1 MSEMK
6 NELFIGIS
14 ITIATLVVIVG
25 ILFLQQA
32 TLFGRGFTVYMVV
45 EDTGGVAEGSE
56 VLYRGVH
63 AGTVTNTDA
72 RRDSVRLTL
81 DLQDA
86 PPLPK
91 DSQFV
96 IEQQSLLS
104 GMAVKIRPGVSQK
117 DLEAGSTVQGE
128 TKGGFS
134 QLADELGERAEG
146 LEKDITG
153 VLESIESL
161 LGEKTRRN
169 LLALLEDTRDAAQQ
183 FEATVAENRT
193 QLSDT
198 LESMRAISEENR
210 EPLGRSIENIERGSE
225 ELVGTLEQVRALSS
239 RLDTLIRNIEEG
251 EGTAGKMVSEDELYE
266 DLTKTME
273 EMNSLIKDI
282 KENPKR
288 YMSISIF

>member
-1 MSEMK
+1 MSDMK

-14 ITIATLVVIVG
+14 ITVATLVVIVG

-86 PPLPK
+86 PPLPE
-91 DSQFV
+91 DSRFV

-104 GMAVKIRPGVSQK
+104 GMAVKIRPGESEEN
-117 DLEAGSTVQGE
+117 LESGSTVEGAV
-128 TKGGFS
+128 KGGFS

-146 LEKDITG
+146 LEEDIAG
-153 VLESIESL
+153 VLESIDTL
-161 LGEKTRRN
+161 LGEETRGS
-169 LLALLEDTRDAAQQ
+169 LMALLEETRDAAQQ
-183 FEATVAENRT
+183 FEATFAENRA
-193 QLSDT
+193 QLSAA
-198 LESMRAISEENR
+198 LESMRTISEENR
-210 EPLGRSIENIERGSE
+210 EPLGRSIENLERGSE
-225 ELVGTLEQVRALSS
+225 ELVTTLEEVRGLSS
-239 RLDTLIRNIEEG
+239 RLDSLIRDIQRG
-251 EGTAGKMVSEDELYE
+251 EGTAGKMVSEDRLYE
-266 DLTKTME
+266 DLTATME

-282 KENPKR
+282 KENPRR